1 MHFSFEKIR
10 HIFISHLHGDH
21 FFGLPGLISTRNL
34 LNIRSDLHIY
44 AHSLLVELIQPLI
57 DHMKGELGFRIVF
70 HPLNFK
76 QPELIYSDKHVEV
89 ISFPLKHSVPC
100 CGFLFREKEKLP
112 NIRKEKIT
120 EYAIPVRQLQA
131 IKEGAD
137 FTDEKGNIIPHALL
151 TIPPAPPR
159 SYAFCTDTAYH
170 EAIAETIAN
179 ADLLYHEATFLSDL
193 EEWAGKTL
201 HATARQAATIA
212 LKANVKTDP
221 RALFNP
227 LQRVG
232 AFPSGSPRRVSRNRT
247 GIRRFKICRHF
258 SSPKKRLL
266 KFTRKSFSVERV
278 IAVYSQRRNSLS
290 IISSVRKPVSTK
302 TAGHWPP
309 WALWQV
315 TA

>member
-1 MHFSFEKIR
+1 MTFELTILGSSSAIPTSEKYPTSQVLNISERFFLIDCGEGAQIRLRKMHFSFEKIR

-34 LNIRSDLHIY
+34 LSIRSDLHIY

-212 LKANVKTDP
+212 MKANVKK
-221 RALFNP
+221 LI
-227 LQRVG
+227 LG
-232 AFPSGSPRRVSRNRT
+232 
-247 GIRRFKICRHF
+247 HF
-258 SSPKKRLL
+258 S
-266 KFTRKSFSVERV
+266 TRYKELEHFLQEARAVFPETELASDGLRFSVT
-278 IAVYSQRRNSLS
+278 S
-290 IISSVRKPVSTK
+290 
-302 TAGHWPP
+302 PP
-309 WALWQV
+309 QKNGC
-315 TA
+315 

>member
-1 MHFSFEKIR
+1 MTFELTILGSSSAIPTSEKYPTSQVLNISERFFLIDCGEGAQIRLRKMHFSFEKIR

-212 LKANVKTDP
+212 LKANVKK
-221 RALFNP
+221 LI
-227 LQRVG
+227 LG
-232 AFPSGSPRRVSRNRT
+232 
-247 GIRRFKICRHF
+247 HF
-258 SSPKKRLL
+258 S
-266 KFTRKSFSVERV
+266 TRYKELEPFLQEARAVFPETELASDGLRFSVT
-278 IAVYSQRRNSLS
+278 S
-290 IISSVRKPVSTK
+290 
-302 TAGHWPP
+302 PP
-309 WALWQV
+309 QKNGC
-315 TA
+315 